1 MLVASCRTTVAVF
14 MVFALLELAFLLLTI
29 GAFGY
34 VSPPL
39 LSPSSSLSSL
49 PTHSYLFFRNKANA
63 TKAGGWVGI
72 LTAIAAWYA
81 SAAFVIN
88 NTWYFPRFS
97 QITSSLFCIL
107 PSYDPLVFFPLM
119 TLANLIYRQATVLPV
134 GEFIKAAPISEG
146 PSEKKQEVPTP
157 VVGYPVA

>member
-1 MLVASCRTTVAVF
+1 MLVASCRTTIAVF

-39 LSPSSSLSSL
+39 PLPLLSLSL
-49 PTHSYLFFRNKANA
+49 PTHSYLSCRNITNA
-63 TKAGGWVGI
+63 TKAGGWIGI

-88 NTWYFPRFS
+88 NTW
-97 QITSSLFCIL
+97 Q
-107 PSYDPLVFFPLM
+107 M
-119 TLANLIYRQATVLPV
+119 TLLPV
-134 GEFIKAAPISEG
+134 GEFIKAAPLSEG

-157 VVGYPVA
+157 VVVGYPSN